1 ERPNTTTLCDYYAEK
16 TVGANTADNQ
26 RILMALVLHSALLGP
41 FSNYSTVPVDGFTG
55 ALTATTFRDQAVDLI
70 VYFNGATKS
79 ANTGKKTGEAINF
92 FDAGGLGATRDL
104 KPSNGDTNSAQHI
117 FFTHVYSYFGT
128 FLGCSHIGSSKLP
141 AYAGKASMYE
151 VHKFMDLNAAEMGF
165 FVDQAVRGLLSIGFT
180 DSDAQFVNNTLD
192 TVFNH
197 RCAPPAA
204 VIPPTAG
211 PQLQAIC
218 IAPDCS
224 LSANDTCSAYDAAV
238 PPLVANSS

>member
-1 ERPNTTTLCDYYAEK
+1 
-16 TVGANTADNQ
+16 
-26 RILMALVLHSALLGP
+26 
-41 FSNYSTVPVDGFTG
+41 
-55 ALTATTFRDQAVDLI
+55 
-70 VYFNGATKS
+70 
-79 ANTGKKTGEAINF
+79 
-92 FDAGGLGATRDL
+92 
-104 KPSNGDTNSAQHI
+104 
-117 FFTHVYSYFGT
+117 
-128 FLGCSHIGSSKLP
+128 
-141 AYAGKASMYE
+141 
-151 VHKFMDLNAAEMGF
+151 MDLNAAEMGF

-204 VIPPTAG
+204 VIPPTSG

-238 PPLVANSS
+238 PPLVANSSLIGNYTKAANGSTSVNSSASSTATSNASRLVSEEMKVLELAVAVVFVFLTAWSLA